1 MTAMRA
7 NSGKSIVK
15 IALTASAGAS
25 IEWYDFF
32 IYGTAAAL
40 VFPKLF
46 FSTSLPPFVA
56 QIAAFSTFAVGFVA
70 RPIGGVLFGHFGDIA
85 GRKRALATALLVMGV
100 ATTCIGLLPA
110 YTVIGVFA
118 PLLLVALRFVQGLA
132 IGGQWGGAA
141 LMAIESAPP
150 GTQGFYSSFVQM
162 GVPLGV
168 VLANVVFLVA
178 SGLVSPEAF
187 QVWGWRIAFLLSIAL
202 VGIGI
207 FVQVYLEEPD
217 EFERAAPRV
226 GAAKGMSNTPVMK
239 VLRGHGT
246 DVVLA
251 GGAFLANNTC
261 FYIAITYAVA
271 YGASTLKIPQETMLA
286 AVMIG
291 SVAMIPTLIMSGS
304 ISDRFGRRGIFMVG
318 AALAGAWAFAI
329 FPLIESGS
337 LLGITVAISVELVLL
352 SLMYGPQ
359 AALFAE
365 LFPVEMRYS
374 GASLGYQVGSVFGG
388 GFAPIIATAL
398 FERFHSS
405 FLIGV
410 YLFTMCM
417 LSLISVIV
425 LHRRAMKAI
434 REERHYTD
442 PSRYSE
448 TVSAQNQ

>member
-1 MTAMRA
+1 
-7 NSGKSIVK
+7 
-15 IALTASAGAS
+15 
-25 IEWYDFF
+25 
-32 IYGTAAAL
+32 
-40 VFPKLF
+40 
-46 FSTSLPPFVA
+46 
-56 QIAAFSTFAVGFVA
+56 
-70 RPIGGVLFGHFGDIA
+70 
-85 GRKRALATALLVMGV
+85 
-100 ATTCIGLLPA
+100 
-110 YTVIGVFA
+110 
-118 PLLLVALRFVQGLA
+118 
-132 IGGQWGGAA
+132 
-141 LMAIESAPP
+141 
-150 GTQGFYSSFVQM
+150 
-162 GVPLGV
+162 
-168 VLANVVFLVA
+168 
-178 SGLVSPEAF
+178 
-187 QVWGWRIAFLLSIAL
+187 
-202 VGIGI
+202 
-207 FVQVYLEEPD
+207 
-217 EFERAAPRV
+217 
-226 GAAKGMSNTPVMK
+226 
-239 VLRGHGT
+239 
-246 DVVLA
+246 
-251 GGAFLANNTC
+251 
-261 FYIAITYAVA
+261 
-271 YGASTLKIPQETMLA
+271 
-286 AVMIG
+286 
-291 SVAMIPTLIMSGS
+291 
-304 ISDRFGRRGIFMVG
+304 MVG

>member
-1 MTAMRA
+1 MPA
-7 NSGKSIVK
+7 NSGKSIAK
-15 IALTASAGAS
+15 IALTASAGAA

-46 FSTSLPPFVA
+46 FSTTLPPFVA
-56 QIAAFSTFAVGFVA
+56 QIAAFSTFAVGFIA

-85 GRKRALATALLVMGV
+85 GRKRALSAALLVMGV
-100 ATTCIGLLPA
+100 ATTCIGLLPGYA
-110 YTVIGVFA
+110 VIGVFA
-118 PLLLVALRFVQGLA
+118 PLLLIALRFVQGLA

-178 SGLVSPEAF
+178 SALVSPDAF
-187 QVWGWRIAFLLSIAL
+187 QIWGWRIAFLLSIAL

-226 GAAKGMSNTPVMK
+226 GAARRMSNTSPVMR
-239 VLRGHGT
+239 VLKGHAT

-271 YGASTLKIPQETMLA
+271 YGASTLKIPQNTMLA

-304 ISDRFGRRGIFMVG
+304 ISDRFGRRGIFILG
-318 AALAGAWAFAI
+318 AALAGLWAFAI

-337 LLGITVAISVELVLL
+337 PLRITVAISVELMVL

-365 LFPVEMRYS
+365 LFPVEVRYS

-405 FLIGV
+405 FPLAV
-410 YLFTMCM
+410 YLFAMCM
-417 LSLISVIV
+417 ISLISAVFLSLRASSKKRPLSVPTEQFRGV
-425 LHRRAMKAI
+425 L
-434 REERHYTD
+434 
-442 PSRYSE
+442 
-448 TVSAQNQ
+448 